1 MDFEKIRE
9 ILTLVPDVIAAIVVA
24 ATVLVR
30 VTPTKKDDTA
40 VLAMG
45 GKVWKAIQWLPTI
58 GVNPQTKAL
67 KEAYEDAKAKLEALE
82 KAVQDKQDAP
92 IEEPKQ

>member
-1 MDFEKIRE
+1 MDIEKIKE
-9 ILTLVPDVIAAIVVA
+9 LLALIPDVIASIVVA

-30 VTPTKKDDTA
+30 VTPTKKDDAA
-40 VLAMG
+40 VLSLG

-67 KEAYEDAKAKLEALE
+67 KEAYEEAKAKLAALE
-82 KAVQDKQDAP
+82 KAIEDKQ
-92 IEEPKQ
+92 Q